1 MRKIKLLSVFAL
13 VVLLLSIGSGVVQG
27 RELPPQVAH

>member
-13 VVLLLSIGSGVVQG
+13 VVLLLSIDSGVVQG